1 MTHTSTVLM
10 RNRQKNR
17 EREKERENDRET
29 EKVRKLGK
37 REKVK

>member
-17 EREKERENDRET
+17 ERERERENDRET